1 MYSKIKVKLKIITT
15 LIFGFI
21 LLVAY
26 QNCSGG
32 KKGDGGGTGDF
43 ASEQAVVSNRALT
56 ILATKCSSC
65 HDSTIKAGG
74 VDVLNLDEMLA
85 RGVVVPNEPL
95 LSLVFTKVQSG
106 EMPPTGPL
114 SITEIQ
120 AISDWIQLGFA
131 TAPVIG
137 TLPVGTVIP
146 LAPTYASIYA
156 NILSR
161 RCLGCHNAGNL
172 SGGNSF
178 ATYASTMN
186 TVQRTLPLQSSL
198 YTATAV
204 RMTMPK
210 TGGPLNAAETK
221 AIFDWITAGAAN
233 N

>member
-1 MYSKIKVKLKIITT
+1 MYSKIKVKFKIITT
-15 LIFGFI
+15 LIFGGI
-21 LLVAY
+21 LLIAY

-32 KKGDGGGTGDF
+32 KKGDDGAQDF
-43 ASEQAVVSNRALT
+43 SSEQTVVSNRALT

-95 LSLVFTKVQSG
+95 LSLIFTKVQSG
-106 EMPPTGPL
+106 QMPPSSPL
-114 SITEIQ
+114 SIAEIQ
-120 AISDWIQLGFA
+120 AISDWIQLGFS

-137 TLPVGTVIP
+137 TLPGGTVIP
-146 LAPTYASIYA
+146 LAPTYASINA
-156 NILSR
+156 NILSK
-161 RCLGCHNAGNL
+161 RCLGCHNAGNP
-172 SGGNSF
+172 SGGTSF
-178 ATYASTMN
+178 STYTSTMN

-198 YTATAV
+198 YTSTAV

-210 TGGPLNAAETK
+210 TGGALNAAETK